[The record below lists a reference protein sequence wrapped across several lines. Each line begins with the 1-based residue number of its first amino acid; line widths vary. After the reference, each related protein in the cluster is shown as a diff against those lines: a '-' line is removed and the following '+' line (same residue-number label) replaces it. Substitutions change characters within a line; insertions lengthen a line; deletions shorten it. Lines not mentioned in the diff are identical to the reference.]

1 MASAGSI
8 SQPQDADR
16 LAFESAVQALE
27 SQTLSAGAH
36 LTWDASVRHDYAI
49 RIRAF
54 ADDLRSQALAG
65 RVPWRE
71 AATQAGEVRNVT
83 LELLRRNSTPVGR
96 AAAQRIKP
104 EGKSL
109 NEMVASKTLKLHGAQ
124 ADFRRLSGVQQ
135 DAVYA
140 EIVKSAGKSNWK
152 IDATMRRLGR
162 AGKGLVFL
170 SLALSVYEVAVADD
184 KIAAAG
190 RELAVTGAG
199 IGGSI
204 AGGALAG
211 LACGPG
217 APVCVVVG
225 AFVFGALAA
234 FGTDMWW

>member
-1 MASAGSI
+1 MASGSST

-27 SQTLSAGAH
+27 AQTLSAGAH
-36 LTWDASVRHDYAI
+36 LTWDARVRHDYGI

-54 ADDLRSQALAG
+54 ADDLRSQAMAD
-65 RVPWRE
+65 RITWRE

-96 AAAQRIKP
+96 AFAQRIKP
-104 EGKSL
+104 EGVSL
-109 NEMVASKTLKLHGAQ
+109 NEMIARKTLLLHGAQ
-124 ADFRRLSGVQQ
+124 ADFRHLS
-135 DAVYA
+135 AVHQEAVFA
-140 EIVKSAGKSNWK
+140 EIVKSAGKSDWK
-152 IDATMRRLGR
+152 VDAAMRRLGA

-170 SLALSVYEVAVADD
+170 SLALSVYQVAVADD
-184 KIAAAG
+184 KMAAAG

-199 IGGSI
+199 IAGSM